1 MKQGINMKLELISFK
16 LCPFAQCTI
25 ILLNKQ
31 KLDFELNHINPINP
45 PDWFKQ
51 ISPTGQVPLL
61 KADGKII
68 FESSVITEFVNDI
81 SKTNL
86 HPTDPI
92 QKAENRSW
100 IQFSSTL
107 FDDLFGVVTG
117 DEGKFHTSKKSLFD
131 KLTKVETVKNNAQFF
146 NGDDFSIID
155 AAFAPIFMR
164 LDWINEFTN
173 NALLLDEFKHLS
185 AWSKALLQL
194 DVVKN
199 SVAEGLGDAYYANI
213 EAREGYLSTLLID

>member
-1 MKQGINMKLELISFK
+1 MKLELISFK
-16 LCPFAQCTI
+16 LCPFAQRAI

-31 KLDFELNHINPINP
+31 KLDFELNHINPMNP

-61 KADGKII
+61 KADERII
-68 FESSVITEFVNDI
+68 FESSVITEFINDI

-86 HPTDPI
+86 HPSNLI

-117 DEGKFHTSKKSLFD
+117 DEEKFRISKRSLFD
-131 KLTKVETVKNNAQFF
+131 KLAKIEVVKNNAKFF
-146 NGDDFSIID
+146 NGDNFSIID
-155 AAFAPIFMR
+155 AAFAPIFIR
-164 LDWINEFTN
+164 LSWINEFTKN
-173 NALLLDEFKHLS
+173 ILSLDDFKHLS
-185 AWSKALLQL
+185 AWSKELLQV
-194 DVVKN
+194 DVVKS
-199 SVAEGLGDAYYANI
+199 SVVEGLDDAYYSNI
-213 EAREGYLSTLLID
+213 EAREGHLSTLLY